1 MQKTDT
7 KRLTVEFARR
17 AILQQWQ
24 QRDIPRDADIT
35 SEMQIFYAWLREA
48 RSNLLEFECRDIE
61 SWRVIQGW
69 LEAYERG
76 HPRM

>member
-1 MQKTDT
+1 MQKTDA

-24 QRDIPRDADIT
+24 QRDISRDADIAN
-35 SEMQIFYAWLREA
+35 EMQIFYGRLKEA
-48 RSNLLEFECRDIE
+48 RSNLLEFECGGLE
-61 SWRVIQGW
+61 PSRVIQGW